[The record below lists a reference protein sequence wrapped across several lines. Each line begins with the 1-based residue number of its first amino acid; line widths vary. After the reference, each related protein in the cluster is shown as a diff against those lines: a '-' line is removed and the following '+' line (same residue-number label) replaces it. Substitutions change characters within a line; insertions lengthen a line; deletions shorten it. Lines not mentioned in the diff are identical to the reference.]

1 MWDNSD
7 KPWDVKIDIEADN
20 GVYLLGGSSADGKTW
35 LCEELSK
42 MGLEYRDTVEYTY
55 DDYRR
60 NITLD
65 DMIKNTCDGVPS
77 VIMIDR
83 YDMYPSVLN
92 DDIKK
97 YADKSIVLVGANNTK
112 IVGDIDYDVACVY
125 ILKNN
130 IRVAG

>member
-20 GVYLLGGSSADGKTW
+20 GVYLLGGSQADGKTW

-42 MGLEYRDTVEYTY
+42 MGLEYRDTVGYTY

-65 DMIKNTCDGVPS
+65 DMIKNTCNGVPS

-83 YDMYPSVLN
+83 YDMYPGVLN

-97 YADKSIVLVGANNTK
+97 YVDKSIVLVGANNTE
-112 IVGDIDYDVACVY
+112 IIGDIDYNVACVY

>member
-7 KPWDVKIDIEADN
+7 KPWDVKIDIDAEN

-42 MGLEYRDTVEYTY
+42 MGLEYRDTVGYTY

-65 DMIKNTCDGVPS
+65 DMIKNTCNGAPS

-83 YDMYPSVLN
+83 YDMYPGILN

-97 YADKSIVLVGANNTK
+97 YADKSIVLVDAKNTK
-112 IVGDIDYDVACVY
+112 IVEDIKYDVACVY

>member
-35 LCEELSK
+35 LCEELNK
-42 MGLEYRDTVEYTY
+42 MGLEYRDTVGYTY

-83 YDMYPSVLN
+83 YDMYPGILN

-97 YADKSIVLVGANNTK
+97 YADKSIVLVDAKNTK